1 VVAIDKLDQQF
12 AIVHLVDVLTGE
24 SSLLATLV
32 IRPLNVTRVKLVQ
45 ENDPELKELMEK
57 ANCGD
62 AFSFHFTTYVIL
74 KTNNGRIAVPNH
86 VEVRRE
92 ILDEAH

>member
-1 VVAIDKLDQQF
+1 
-12 AIVHLVDVLTGE
+12 VHLDGVLTGE
-24 SSLLATLV
+24 LSLLATLV
-32 IRPLNVTRVKLVQ
+32 IRPLTVTRVKLAQ

-62 AFSFHFTTYVIL
+62 ASSFPFTTYETL
-74 KTNNGRIAVPNH
+74 KAKNGWIAVPNH
-86 VEVRRE
+86 VELRRE